1 MTLAVMKSIRTGA
14 LVAAVVAAPAAMA
27 GSSDTGDVACG
38 STAAGW
44 NAPTGALVL
53 SRGSG
58 GGPVAAVL
66 DAVGEYRTHSMFSHG
81 PGGDV
86 THETMYTPGTNG
98 WPTYCSTPVKAGELT
113 TGFPGAARIN
123 QGAIYL
129 FLYGANGS
137 NLSYLSYQRSR
148 SAAGMDANGEA
159 VSNWLLNSMP
169 TVTTTSRQNGGQS
182 FQRYNGPNGY
192 PLNYTLYQY
201 RDLENVHQGGAG
213 WNNGMVCST
222 LLAHA
227 QYRAG
232 FGAVTPYVYNHSL
245 LQTAGNALYSSVQN
259 ECNSGLGFW
268 SKLGSTVTCFENIC
282 DDAGRQVRNCMAAG
296 RCDTDSSSVWDNIS
310 NNAGT
315 VARSISPDRLGGWS
329 GHPYTGTGVS
339 VWAYDSSNT
348 VQWNS
353 GGNVYG
359 CWF

>member
-1 MTLAVMKSIRTGA
+1 MSNRVVKSIHSAA
-14 LVAAVVAAPAAMA
+14 LVAAVIASPAALA
-27 GSSDTGDVACG
+27 GSSGTSDVACG
-38 STAAGW
+38 STSAGW
-44 NAPTGALVL
+44 SAPNGALVL

-81 PGGDV
+81 PGGQV

-113 TGFPGAARIN
+113 TGFPGASRIN
-123 QGAIYL
+123 QGAIYQ
-129 FLYGANGS
+129 FFYGGGG
-137 NLSYLSYQRSR
+137 NLQHLGYQRSR
-148 SAAGMDANGEA
+148 TSAGYDTKGES
-159 VSNWLLNSMP
+159 VSTWLLNSMP
-169 TVTTTSRQNGGQS
+169 TVATTSKQNSGQS
-182 FQRYNGPNGY
+182 FLRYKGVNGAV
-192 PLNYTLYQY
+192 LNYVLYQY
-201 RDLENVHQGGAG
+201 RDLENVHTGGTS

-232 FGAVTPYVYNHSL
+232 FGAVEPKVYSHSQ
-245 LQTAGNALYSSVQN
+245 LQTAGNELYESVKD

-268 SKLGSTVTCFENIC
+268 SSIGSTITCFENIC

-296 RCDTDSSSVWDNIS
+296 QCNTDSSSVWNNIS
-310 NNAGT
+310 NDSST

-329 GHPYTGTGVS
+329 GHPWSGAGVS

-348 VQWNS
+348 IQWNS

>member
-1 MTLAVMKSIRTGA
+1 MTNHAVKTLRNVA
-14 LVAAVVAAPAAMA
+14 LVAAAMAAPVAFA

-44 NAPTGALVL
+44 NAPNGSLVL

-113 TGFPGAARIN
+113 TGFPGATRIN
-123 QGAIYL
+123 QGAIYQ
-129 FLYGANGS
+129 FLYGGGGGVQ
-137 NLSYLSYQRSR
+137 YLAYQRSR
-148 SAAGMDANGEA
+148 NSAGYNSNGES

-169 TVTTTSRQNGGQS
+169 TVAVTSKQNSGQG
-182 FQRYNGPNGY
+182 FLRYKGPNGY
-192 PLNYTLYQY
+192 PLNYVLYQY
-201 RDLENVHQGGAG
+201 RDLEGVNYGGAG

-222 LLAHA
+222 LIAHA

-232 FGAVTPYVYNHSL
+232 LGPVEAYTYDHSK
-245 LQTAGNALYSSVQN
+245 LQIAGNSLYNSVQN
-259 ECNSGLGFW
+259 ECSSGLGFCGGV
-268 SKLGSTVTCFENIC
+268 GSSITCFENIC

-296 RCDTDSSSVWDNIS
+296 RCDTDDGNVWNNIY
-310 NNAGT
+310 NNSAT

-329 GHPYTGTGVS
+329 GHPYTGAGVS
-339 VWAYDSSNT
+339 VWAYDTSNT
-348 VQWNS
+348 IQWNS

>member
-1 MTLAVMKSIRTGA
+1 MSNRAVKTLRAA
-14 LVAAVVAAPAAMA
+14 AFVAAAITAPAALA
-27 GSSDTGDVACG
+27 GSSGTSDVACG

-44 NAPTGALVL
+44 NAPNGALVL
-53 SRGSG
+53 SRGGG

-113 TGFPGAARIN
+113 TGFPGATRIN
-123 QGAIYL
+123 QGAIYQ
-129 FLYGANGS
+129 FLYGGGGVQ
-137 NLSYLSYQRSR
+137 YLAYQRSR
-148 SAAGMDANGEA
+148 TSAGYNNNGEV

-169 TVTTTSRQNGGQS
+169 TVAVTSKQNSGQS
-182 FQRYNGPNGY
+182 LLRYKGPNGY
-192 PLNYTLYQY
+192 PLNYVLYQY
-201 RDLENVHQGGAG
+201 RDLESVHYGGAG

-222 LLAHA
+222 MLAHA

-232 FGAVTPYVYNHSL
+232 LGVVDAYTYNHSK
-245 LQTAGNALYSSVQN
+245 LQIAGNALYSSVEN

-268 SKLGSTVTCFENIC
+268 GGVGSSITCFENIC

-296 RCDTDSSSVWDNIS
+296 RCDTDDGRVWSNIYNDS
-310 NNAGT
+310 AT

-339 VWAYDSSNT
+339 VWAYDTSNT
-348 VQWNS
+348 IQWNS